1 MSSFARQVQALL
13 AKELL
18 LELRTRESFTAI
30 LVFALLVLV
39 TFNFAL
45 DLRPDVMD
53 AVGPGV
59 LWVSVVFTGPA
70 AVGRAFAEERDRGTL
85 EYLLSAPLH
94 RSVLFI
100 SKLVSTGMI
109 MVAAQLV
116 LVPAY
121 VALFD
126 VRMDPLTFVP
136 ALLLGDL
143 GLATVGTLFSAIVAH
158 TRAREVLLPVLLLPI
173 VVPLVIAVVQVT
185 ALGMGTGLAQD
196 RPWLGLLVA
205 FDAIY
210 LSVGAVVFEYV
221 LEE

>member
-1 MSSFARQVQALL
+1 MNALARQVHALL
-13 AKELL
+13 AKDLL
-18 LELRTRESFTAI
+18 LELRTRESFTAV

-45 DLRPDVMD
+45 DLRPEVME

-59 LWVSVVFTGPA
+59 LWVAVVLTGPA
-70 AVGRAFAEERDRGTL
+70 ALSRAFSEERESGTL
-85 EYLLSAPLH
+85 EHLLAAPLH
-94 RSVLFI
+94 RSALFA
-100 SKLVSTGMI
+100 SKLASAAVVMAT
-109 MVAAQLV
+109 AQLA

-126 VRMDPLTFVP
+126 VRLDLPALVP

-143 GLATVGTLFSAIVAH
+143 GLATVGTLFSAMVAH
-158 TRAREVLLPVLLLPI
+158 TRAREVLLPLLLFPI
-173 VVPLVIAVVQVT
+173 AVPLVIAVVQAT
-185 ALGMGTGLAQD
+185 ALALGSGLAQD
-196 RPWLGLLVA
+196 RPWLGLLLA

-221 LEE
+221 VEE